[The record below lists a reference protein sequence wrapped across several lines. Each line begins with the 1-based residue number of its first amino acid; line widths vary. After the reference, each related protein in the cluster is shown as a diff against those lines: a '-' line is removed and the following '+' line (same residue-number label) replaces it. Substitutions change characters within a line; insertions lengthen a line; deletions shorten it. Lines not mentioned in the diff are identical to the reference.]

1 MMKHEVNWTEELQE
15 ELMDLAGY
23 IAFQN
28 REFICSA
35 CLETL
40 ERLKKIIHDFYG
52 LNAYIEMSDMID
64 SVMEEEEY
72 E

>member
-1 MMKHEVNWTEELQE
+1 MIEITWKDELQD
-15 ELMDLAGY
+15 ELMELAEY

-28 REFICSA
+28 REFICTA

-40 ERLKKIIHDFYG
+40 ERLKTIMHDFYG
-52 LNAYIEMSDMID
+52 MNAYIEMSDMID
-64 SVMEEEEY
+64 SVMEEEEN

>member
-1 MMKHEVNWTEELQE
+1 MIEITWKDELQE
-15 ELMDLAGY
+15 ELMELAEY
-23 IAFQN
+23 IAFN
-28 REFICSA
+28 NSEFICTT

-40 ERLKKIIHDFYG
+40 DRLKTIMHEFYG

-64 SVMEEEEY
+64 SVMEEEEN